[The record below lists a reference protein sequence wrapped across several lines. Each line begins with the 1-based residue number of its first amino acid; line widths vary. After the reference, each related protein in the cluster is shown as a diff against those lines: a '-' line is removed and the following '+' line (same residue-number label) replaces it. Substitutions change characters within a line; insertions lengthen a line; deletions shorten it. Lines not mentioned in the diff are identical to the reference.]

1 MIMKNEMYKEE
12 INADK
17 LSELWDE
24 GCENDI
30 IDPGDLFEKTIN
42 YCYKLESK
50 IARTSFTNQ
59 KGNEDIIKDY
69 VPTIVKLVLNK
80 THAPENEKEL
90 IEFCQEIAKGVLNQA
105 DNLSK

>member
-24 GCENDI
+24 GCENDT

-50 IARTSFTNQ
+50 IASISLAKQ
-59 KGNEDIIKDY
+59 QGNEDIINDY
-69 VPTIVKLVLNK
+69 IPTIVKLVLNK

-90 IEFCQEIAKGVLNQA
+90 IEFCQEVGKGVLKQA
-105 DNLSK
+105 ENLSK